1 MVVLVDATGKL
12 PEAQVSLKTRTLV
25 GLEKQIIRMLQHVQP
40 RIAWSKEL
48 EIRNQ
53 TITPGWTLGL
63 NSVANNAL

>member
-12 PEAQVSLKTRTLV
+12 PEARVSLKTRTLV
-25 GLEKQIIRMLQHVQP
+25 GLEKQIMQHVQP